1 MAQGG
6 GRAEWLRE
14 AAELNGSGGRQSL
27 MAQGGGRA
35 EWLREAAELN
45 FTVVNQR
52 TAKKLRD

>member
-6 GRAEWLRE
+6 GRAEWPC
-14 AAELNGSGGRQSL
+14 
-27 MAQGGGRA
+27 
-35 EWLREAAELN
+35 EAAELN

>member
-6 GRAEWLRE
+6 C
-14 AAELNGSGGRQSL
+14 
-27 MAQGGGRA
+27 RA

-52 TAKKLRD
+52 TVEKLRD